1 MKNLFSKKLYIEA
14 LRQIRIPFALLFTLI
29 AGGTGFLTI
38 TSLISAVYEYKLE
51 KTISFIYVSDIL
63 CLIPLTFVIAVPL
76 FTFKLFKFLTKRN
89 ASDFYHAIPLKRNC
103 IMFTYVAAILSA
115 TVITILVSILIPLIV
130 FSLSQKYISFNF
142 YEVYPFA
149 LNVLACALLTMSIC
163 ILASSMTGTLF
174 TAILFTL
181 AIMFGP
187 RAIIFSITQTI
198 SDTLGELITYYY
210 DFGIFNS
217 NVNLLFSEVLSFISW
232 ESSNMYVLTFSFAY
246 TTILAIVYLILSFVT
261 FNKRHSEQAENTGK
275 NPFAQ
280 HSMRIALGYFFFH
293 IAVINSYFYYT
304 ESDYI
309 IDYIFEICVL
319 VILGIA
325 AMMIFELITTRKA
338 KNLKYCLF
346 SIPAAALLCLMTYLC
361 INVISN
367 NILNY
372 KPDADDL
379 DSIQYITYSDYDEGY
394 HSYFASYFEK
404 KASEVKITNPEI
416 ITLLTEAYAK
426 ELDVFTNNYDKPSYY
441 IDLSELMNKHNKV
454 KISFNNGF
462 SSEIRFV
469 YFDDNEYAKFISL
482 LNADEKYSSV
492 YHSLPKDFESEDASI
507 NLLPEEFDSIV
518 EALKSE
524 YQNISIDILAK
535 CFGGSYATDS
545 EICSI
550 SCATVENSKKFYF
563 SINITPE
570 LPKTYEAFLEVMN
583 KRMNKNDDSLNNII
597 DLAKNIEDY
606 STETSHGSVYLEI
619 YDLENHKRLSYVSFG
634 SYTKQEIEDG
644 YYEYG
649 YKDFDEYKNDFTNFL
664 TNTTTLSNAKYLVFA
679 NADSFSE
686 DDNYKSYDAV
696 FYSSDVD
703 FIDKITE
710 HNKYGY

>member
-1 MKNLFSKKLYIEA
+1 MKNLFNKKLYVEA

-51 KTISFIYVSDIL
+51 KTISFMYVSDIL
-63 CLIPLTFVIAVPL
+63 CLIPLTFVVAVPL

-163 ILASSMTGTLF
+163 ILASSMTGTMF

-187 RAIIFSITQTI
+187 RVIIFSITQTI

-217 NVNLLFSEVLSFISW
+217 DVNLIFSEALSFISW
-232 ESSNMYVLTFSFAY
+232 EDSNIYSLSLSFAY
-246 TTILAIVYLILSFVT
+246 TTILAIVYLILGFVT

-293 IAVINSYFYYT
+293 IAVTNSYFYYS
-304 ESDYI
+304 ESDFD
-309 IDYIFEICVL
+309 IDYIFETCVL

-346 SIPAAALLCLMTYLC
+346 SIPAAALLCLVTYMC

-367 NILNY
+367 NILKFEPNIN
-372 KPDADDL
+372 DL
-379 DSIQYITYSDYDEGY
+379 DSIQYITYSNYDDGY
-394 HSYFASYFEK
+394 DGYFSSYFEK
-404 KASEVKITNPEI
+404 KATEVEITNPEI
-416 ITLLTEAYAK
+416 LSLVTDAYSK
-426 ELDVFTNNYDKPSYY
+426 ELAVFKDNFDKPSYY
-441 IDLSELMNKHNKV
+441 IDLSTLMNKHNTV
-454 KISFNNGF
+454 KIRFNNGF
-462 SSEIRFV
+462 SSEIRYV
-469 YFDDNEYAKFISL
+469 YFDDTELAKFNAL
-482 LNADEKYSSV
+482 LNTDEKYSSV
-492 YHSLPKDFESEDASI
+492 YHSLPKDFEATHTSP
-507 NLLPEEFDSIV
+507 NLLPEELDSII

-524 YQNISIDILAK
+524 YKSISIDILAT
-535 CFGGSYATDS
+535 CFADGYKTVS

-550 SCATVENSKKFYF
+550 NCATVENSKKFFF

-583 KRMNKNDDSLNNII
+583 KRTEKADKNLGYMI

-606 STETSHGSVYLEI
+606 ATETSHGSINLEV
-619 YDLENHKRLSYVSFG
+619 YDLEQHKRLCYVSLS
-634 SYTKQEIEDG
+634 SYTKQEIEEG

-649 YKDFDEYKNDFTNFL
+649 YKDFEEFQNDFTNFI
-664 TNTTTLSNAKYLVFA
+664 TNTENSSNSRYIVFA
-679 NADSFSE
+679 SSDCYSE
-686 DDNYKSYDAV
+686 DDDYKSYEAV
-696 FYSSDVD
+696 FYSNDTE
-703 FIDKITE
+703 FIEKTS
-710 HNKYGY
+710 NYARYGY